1 MLTFSAGESKIL
13 TRFSY
18 LPSRNLE
25 GKVLTRA
32 TDSEKILAA
41 AGDFLF
47 KVE

>member
-18 LPSRNLE
+18 LPSCE

-32 TDSEKILAA
+32 TDSERILAA
-41 AGDFLF
+41 AGGFLF